1 MRARLCS
8 FIIKIRSPNIGTDLF
23 SWQRQLKGLRVE
35 PIMMHEVAPSMILK
49 NISPFKA
56 ISGPLRAFNLIG
68 ALPLRFRQDVCGKTR
83 VRHLKYQSMPNCIG
97 TFGTK
102 PYFMCILRKFTLFC
116 QISYSM
122 RVELPKILL
131 VLIPFGIC
139 SSIWS
144 VMMNEANIPFE
155 EVLFM

>member
-8 FIIKIRSPNIGTDLF
+8 FIIQIQSPNIGTDLF

-83 VRHLKYQSMPNCIG
+83 VRHLKYQSMPDCMELNPILCAFLENLPFSVRFHIQCELNC
-97 TFGTK
+97 
-102 PYFMCILRKFTLFC
+102 RKFC
-116 QISYSM
+116 
-122 RVELPKILL
+122 
-131 VLIPFGIC
+131 
-139 SSIWS
+139 
-144 VMMNEANIPFE
+144 
-155 EVLFM
+155 